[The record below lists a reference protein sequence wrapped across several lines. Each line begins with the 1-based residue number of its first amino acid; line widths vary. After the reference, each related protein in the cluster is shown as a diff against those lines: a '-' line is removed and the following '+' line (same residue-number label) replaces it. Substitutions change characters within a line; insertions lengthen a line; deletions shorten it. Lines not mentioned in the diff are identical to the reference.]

1 VDTGI
6 EELVLYSDR
15 LRRNLPQL
23 KLSSVIGNAH
33 SGPLTGSRAA
43 LDGLQLDDS
52 HRDFHTFLLEEAPEN
67 LPADIDGYIGVAVL
81 HAVWVE
87 LDFKAQ
93 TLRWQPISSVSTT
106 QRIPGP

>member
-1 VDTGI
+1 MCF
-6 EELVLYSDR
+6 VLR
-15 LRRNLPQL
+15 LRRDLPQL
-23 KLSSVIGNAH
+23 KLSSVIGDAH
-33 SGPLTGSRAA
+33 KGPLTGSRAT

-81 HAVWVE
+81 HTDWVE

-93 TLRWQPISSVSTT
+93 TLHLPSLYGTDLSGLQTY
-106 QRIPGP
+106 